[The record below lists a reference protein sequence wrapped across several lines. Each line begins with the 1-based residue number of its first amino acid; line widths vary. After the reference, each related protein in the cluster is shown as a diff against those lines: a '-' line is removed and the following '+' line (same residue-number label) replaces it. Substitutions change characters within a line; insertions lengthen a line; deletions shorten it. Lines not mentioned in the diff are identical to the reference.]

1 MRRLGIL
8 LIVAVCCLPGAAVGQ
23 LTLPGLESET
33 VLPLTQN
40 PADVIRANLEAR
52 QQEYDDRLDRRQSE
66 FRWQLERLERR
77 RNDLADRAQT
87 WRQRR
92 AELGRTGPARRE
104 VLSHLLERAEEMDEL
119 LRETEESYD
128 AQIQGLIEASAAA
141 RQLQLDVDA
150 TPGWLEDG
158 LGTAAIDA
166 RIEDLEVEIALRRAR
181 LLDLQEHRTL
191 LEDAGQEHRETLDEV
206 RLAMLDEELSELEPE
221 TPEPTP
227 EPIVDP
233 DLVGPLPLP
242 EEPPTPDPMPVLAPA
257 ERELLRFTDSLRHM
271 EVQLLERR
279 TDLNRKQV
287 ELIALDLDRQG
298 LDVPS
303 LEYYRSRWIE
313 RRAEVAAR
321 EGDGIFSATIGLVDP
336 TALTLGAEYTRV
348 LLADPAATL
357 QQVQG
362 RIDAA
367 GRPDQQA
374 SGALLFLLGLLG
386 VLALVLGA
394 RVMPLLV
401 RIQVGSRADE
411 LAVVIAQAI
420 APVLPVTLVCGML
433 LLVDAI
439 PTPLRPLYRFSALA
453 PPLVGV
459 VIAASGVLFPK
470 GGSESVSP
478 SVSRYLRGL
487 IRIGAVLATAIG
499 LSAAMLPLLG
509 FPSGVGRLLQAALV
523 LWLLIGWLGIL
534 LRRSEILSLLG
545 ADGDISEV
553 GVLRVGIRRFY
564 RVFALGPVVVYV
576 LYAMGYVNLARLL
589 VRGGLVTLG
598 VALMAPWVYHR
609 TTEALQKVV
618 GFPNGGGWLALGPD
632 GAKAAYRSL
641 VPLVLLFVG
650 GGSAGLLASGW
661 DYSGNVFGNL
671 AAAVTAPLFE
681 IGGSRITGLS
691 IVLFACTIV
700 VTILISGWLES
711 LLRRN
716 LYPLYELDTGMRAT
730 LDTLVRYL
738 IFGVGLVVALDVIG
752 VGIGFLTVFA
762 GVIGLAV
769 GFGGQTLAA
778 NFISGLILLLGRRI
792 SVDDVI
798 ELDGL
803 VGRVT
808 RISAYATLIKTIDN
822 LLVVIPNSKLI
833 DSVVVNWT
841 EEDVTVRIPVAVGV
855 AYGSDVPLVRRL
867 MLQAGTEDPRVR
879 SKPGPMVR
887 FDDFGDS
894 SLLFTLNVWIDDP
907 DLRLVV
913 ASDLRIRIDRLFRA
927 NEVEIAF
934 PQMDLHLRQGD
945 STLEVALQQGFE
957 VREDDGTVLS
967 PARAATKGS

>member
-1 MRRLGIL
+1 MRPLSIL
-8 LIVAVCCLPGAAVGQ
+8 ILVATACLPGAAWGQ
-23 LTLPGLESET
+23 ISLPGLETET
-33 VLPLTQN
+33 VLQVTQN
-40 PADVIRANLEAR
+40 PADAVRAKLEAR
-52 QQEYDDRLDRRQSE
+52 QQEYDDRLDRRQAE

-77 RNDLADRAQT
+77 RDDLADRAQG

-92 AELGRTGPARRE
+92 AELGRTGPARRA
-104 VLSHLLERAEEMDEL
+104 VLSQLLERAEELDEL

-141 RQLQLDVDA
+141 RQLQLAVDSP
-150 TPGWLEDG
+150 PGWAEDG
-158 LGTAAIDA
+158 LGTSAIDL
-166 RIEDLEVEIALRRAR
+166 RIEDLEVEIALRRTRIADLEGR
-181 LLDLQEHRTL
+181 RALLVTAGEEHR
-191 LEDAGQEHRETLDEV
+191 ARLDEV
-206 RLAMLDEELSELEPE
+206 RLAMLDQELSEQLEPE
-221 TPEPTP
+221 TPEPEPLDP
-227 EPIVDP
+227 EA
-233 DLVGPLPLP
+233 VGPLPLP
-242 EEPPTPDPMPVLAPA
+242 EEPVTPDPMPELAPS
-257 ERELLRFTDSLRHM
+257 ERELLRFNDSLDRLA
-271 EVQLLERR
+271 VQLLERR
-279 TDLNRKQV
+279 TDLDRKQV
-287 ELIALDLDRQG
+287 ELLSLDLDRQG
-298 LDVPS
+298 LDVPL
-303 LEYYRSRWIE
+303 LEYYRGRWEE
-313 RRAEVAAR
+313 RRADVAAR
-321 EGDGIFSATIGLVDP
+321 EGDGIFSATVGLVDP
-336 TALTLGAEYTRV
+336 AALSLGADYARG
-348 LLADPAATL
+348 LIADPSGTL
-357 QQVQG
+357 LQVQA

-367 GRPDQQA
+367 SSSGQQA
-374 SGALLFLLGLLG
+374 SAALLLLLGLLG
-386 VLALVLGA
+386 LLALALGA
-394 RVMPLLV
+394 RVMPALAAIEV
-401 RIQVGSRADE
+401 RSRADE

-459 VIAASGVLFPK
+459 MISASAVLFPK

-487 IRIGAVLATAIG
+487 IRIGAVLASAIG

-534 LRRSEILSLLG
+534 LRRSEILALLG
-545 ADGDISEV
+545 ADGDVSEV

-609 TTEALQKVV
+609 TTEALQRVV
-618 GFPNGGGWLALGPD
+618 GFPDGGGWLALGSD

-641 VPLVLLFVG
+641 VPLVLLLVG

-661 DYSGNVFGNL
+661 DYSGNVFSNL

-691 IVLFACTIV
+691 IGLFACTIV

-730 LDTLVRYL
+730 LDTLVRYV

-762 GVIGLAV
+762 GVIGLAL

-778 NFISGLILLLGRRI
+778 NFISGLILLLGRRV

-803 VGRVT
+803 VGRVV
-808 RISAYATLIKTIDN
+808 RISAYATVIKTIDN

-841 EEDVTVRIPVAVGV
+841 ENDATVRIPVAVGV

-867 MLQAGTEDPRVR
+867 LLQAGMEDPRVR
-879 SKPGPMVR
+879 SRPTPIVR

-894 SLLFTLNVWIDDP
+894 SLLFTLSVWIDDP

-927 NEVEIAF
+927 DNVEIAF
-934 PQMDLHLRQGD
+934 PQMDLHLREGD
-945 STLEVALQQGFE
+945 SALEVALRQGLE
-957 VREDDGTVLS
+957 VRGDDGTVLA
-967 PARAATKGS
+967 PAKS